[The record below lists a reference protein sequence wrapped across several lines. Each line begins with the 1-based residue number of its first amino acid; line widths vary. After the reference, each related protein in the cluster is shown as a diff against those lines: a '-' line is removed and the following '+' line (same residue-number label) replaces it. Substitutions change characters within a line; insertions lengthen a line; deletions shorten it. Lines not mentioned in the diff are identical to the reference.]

1 MGKFIFNENCF
12 MKNVYPIKIAPLA
25 GRLKGGELSFLI
37 RTSCFLLLCVFSL
50 SVRSQNY
57 EGLARQAG
65 VFFENKN
72 FPIALDLYGTMN
84 QQRPNDAFTLHRMGV
99 CYFEVNQLK
108 EAEDYLF
115 QSLHFAKYDLAE
127 SYLYLG
133 KVYHAQLEFE
143 KAISHYKLFL
153 KNSPA
158 KHAKRQMVKDEIRR
172 CALGMIVRRQ
182 PPIAEVVQA
191 GDSVNS
197 EMDECNPLPS
207 PNFADV
213 FYFASD
219 RAKNAR
225 DESLSHDI
233 YFTEK
238 DAGVWGAPEPL
249 GLSINSAQN
258 ELPLGFNE
266 AGDIMFF
273 FRGNSLFSGD
283 VLVDTFSE
291 NRLGKKATQPQFESP
306 IRAWEGDCDP
316 YFFNDTC
323 LLFASRRPGGFGGL
337 DIYITTFS
345 CSSWSVPENLGP
357 VINSAYDD
365 RSPFLAP
372 DGRTLYFSTNDSHR
386 SIGGMDLLK
395 SVFLDQVGKWT
406 PPENLGFPFNSAGD
420 EVGFRLT
427 ANGILALFAS
437 SRKTALGQRDI
448 YLAYFTEKQTRQLQH
463 SDPTLFSDVHPLP
476 VEEKNIQ
483 QLSTERASEN
493 FNQFELHPIVY
504 ENPQMPFSA
513 AAESLL
519 EKYADWLKKYPQL
532 NIVLVGYA
540 KENDGDLL
548 LTRTAL
554 QQAAFLL
561 EESGVDLKQLKLLT
575 VGEKYSGTGQ
585 GQIDLFV
592 ANPEI
597 LSVPIQARTTSG
609 ELFQK
614 KFFIKSMS
622 SLVYQVR
629 IPIRGATTI
638 AELRRFYPQGMVAEF
653 PATGQVWF
661 TLGHQ
666 LSWDAVLEAEQEA
679 NKLGFAETFV
689 SPLLNGWELTK
700 QEAALHLHE
709 FPELANFIGKE

>member
-1 MGKFIFNENCF
+1 MTGK
-12 MKNVYPIKIAPLA
+12 
-25 GRLKGGELSFLI
+25 LKGRKQPFHI
-37 RTSCFLLLCVFSL
+37 PYFLLLCFFSWPL
-50 SVRSQNY
+50 CSQTY
-57 EGLARQAG
+57 DGLAKQAG
-65 VFFENKN
+65 IFFENKN
-72 FPIALDLYGTMN
+72 FSLALGYYGSMN
-84 QQRPNDAFTLHRMGV
+84 IQRPNDASTLYRMGV

-115 QSLHFAKYDLAE
+115 QSLYFAKDDLAE
-127 SYLYLG
+127 PYLYLG
-133 KVYHAQLEFE
+133 KVYHAHLEFE
-143 KAISHYKLFL
+143 KAIEHYKLFL
-153 KNSPA
+153 KNSPV
-158 KHAKRQMVKDEIRR
+158 KHSQRQMVKDEIKR

-191 GDSVNS
+191 GNSVNS

-207 PNFADV
+207 PNFAEI

-219 RAKNAR
+219 RAKNAG
-225 DESLSHDI
+225 DEAFSHNI

-238 DAGVWGAPEPL
+238 KVGEWEVPVPL
-249 GLSINSAQN
+249 GLSINSPQN

-266 AGDIMFF
+266 AGNVMYF

-283 VLVDTFSE
+283 VLVDTFKE
-291 NRLGKKATQPQFESP
+291 NRSEKNVFQPQFESP
-306 IRAWEGDCDP
+306 MRPWEGDCDP
-316 YFFNDTC
+316 YFFNDTS

-345 CSSWSVPENLGP
+345 GNFWSVPENLGP

-365 RSPFLAP
+365 RSPFLAV
-372 DGRTLYFSTNDSHR
+372 DGRTLYFCTNDAHR
-386 SIGGMDLLK
+386 SIGGLDVLK
-395 SVFLDQVGKWT
+395 SVFLDQVRKWT

-420 EVGFRLT
+420 EEGFRLS
-427 ANGILALFAS
+427 ANGIQALFAS

-448 YLAYFTEKQTRQLQH
+448 YLGYFAERQTRQLQH
-463 SDPTLFSDVHPLP
+463 SSPTLFCDVRPLTE
-476 VEEKNIQ
+476 EEKNLQ
-483 QLSTERASEN
+483 QPSIEKTSEN
-493 FNQFELHPIVY
+493 FNQLELQPIVY
-504 ENPQMPFSA
+504 ENPQMPFPA
-513 AAESLL
+513 VTEGLL

-540 KENDGDLL
+540 KESNEGLQ

-554 QQAAFLL
+554 QQAASLL
-561 EESGVDLKQLKLLT
+561 EESGADLNQVKLLT

-585 GQIDLFV
+585 GHIDLFV

-597 LSVPIQARTTSG
+597 LPVPIQARTTSG
-609 ELFQK
+609 VPFQK

-638 AELRRFYPQGMVAEF
+638 AELLQFYPQGMVAEF
-653 PATGQVWF
+653 PAMGQVWF
-661 TLGHQ
+661 TLGYQ

-679 NKLGFAETFV
+679 NKLGFSETFV

-700 QEAALHLHE
+700 QEAAPHLHE
-709 FPELANFIGKE
+709 YPELVNFIEKE